1 MATKRHKPKP
11 KITPFYLWRT
21 FLDFVAI
28 FLEFVVKFTS
38 IITLIMCPITIG
50 FVVYST
56 FILFDFQRA
65 LIGCIILCAMP
76 YINSNC

>member
-1 MATKRHKPKP
+1 MATKRPKP

-21 FLDFVAI
+21 FLDFV
-28 FLEFVVKFTS
+28 VKLTS

-65 LIGCIILCAMP
+65 LIGCIILFAMP